1 MFKLVY
7 PAHFLTVEHKGKSWV
22 FSYGSVFYR
31 GENSSMEL
39 THREQKYGLTKEK
52 IAIEL
57 FRIAGGKE
65 GYYLVNLKDKQYYY
79 CGLTLEDVKNTLQ
92 NLGIGRADPVES

>member
-22 FSYGSVFYR
+22 FSYGLVFYR
-31 GENSSMEL
+31 GENSTMDL
-39 THREQKYGLTKEK
+39 QHREQEYGLTKEK

-57 FRIAGGKE
+57 FRVGAGRQGH
-65 GYYLVNLKDKQYYY
+65 YLVNLRDKQYYY
-79 CGLTLEDVKNTLQ
+79 CGLNLEDVKTTLQ
-92 NLGIGRADPVES
+92 DLGIGRADPVGS